1 MEQEVLEYFNNYFGG
16 QLNESTS
23 DEEILEA
30 VYDLVYSTELVLNEI
45 KKAKG
50 GLLQRIWKKIHASRA
65 RERQDDAKPLTPKQ
79 SKEIIDKIQKQNQQ
93 EFDIGDYEESV
104 NLDEKAKRVA
114 KVKDMIKIKLAPGK
128 KIGTRSVD
136 IGPGGKEYNVKT
148 DAEWDAQNEETER
161 ERSIRMIEIMAK
173 KKKDY
178 PKQSARARKMLQRI
192 KKTPAVIDG
201 VIQGDRLDKDKFG
214 TGNVYEPD
222 TVQGK
227 PVKEWKETDGPI
239 PQSNP
244 FTVKY
249 AKHRRGEIQTASF
262 DTAEKAKEHL
272 AKVGQEGYK
281 GIVSKDGK
289 PLKDNVRQESYRV
302 RQESYRLPG
311 KRKNS
316 GWSSKKISSSPI
328 PRKRQR
334 WIPELD
340 PKTGKP
346 KTGTDRAER
355 LDQLP
360 KGTYKR
366 LDQLPK
372 GKPQNT

>member
-128 KIGTRSVD
+128 KIGHEMHG
-136 IGPGGKEYNVKT
+136 IGPGGEKT
-148 DAEWDAQNEETER
+148 LLKKGSTIVDEEIIMNEVSASSR
-161 ERSIRMIEIMAK
+161 RILEILAK

-192 KKTPAVIDG
+192 ADIDG
-201 VIQGDRLDKDKFG
+201 MIAKQEGGEEKD
-214 TGNVYEPD
+214 
-222 TVQGK
+222 
-227 PVKEWKETDGPI
+227 VKDVSEKY
-239 PQSNP
+239 
-244 FTVKY
+244 TVKY

-289 PLKDNVRQESYRV
+289 PLKDNV

>member
-1 MEQEVLEYFNNYFGG
+1 MEQEVQEYFNNYFGG
-16 QLNESTS
+16 TLNESTS

-30 VYDLVYSTELVLNEI
+30 VNDLVYSTELVLNEI

-50 GLLQRIWKKIHASRA
+50 DGLLQ
-65 RERQDDAKPLTPKQ
+65 
-79 SKEIIDKIQKQNQQ
+79 N
-93 EFDIGDYEESV
+93 
-104 NLDEKAKRVA
+104 EKASKKGKRVA

-128 KIGTRSVD
+128 KIGTRSAD

-289 PLKDNVRQESYRV
+289 PLKDKVDEMKQTTLQSYVDKADKQINTDGSTDTVRARSLLKAKK
-302 RQESYRLPG
+302 RL
-311 KRKNS
+311 KDKY
-316 GWSSKKISSSPI
+316 
-328 PRKRQR
+328 
-334 WIPELD
+334 L
-340 PKTGKP
+340 KTGKP
-346 KTGTDRAER
+346 QTPR
-355 LDQLP
+355 
-360 KGTYKR
+360 
-366 LDQLPK
+366 
-372 GKPQNT
+372 

>member
-1 MEQEVLEYFNNYFGG
+1 MEQEVQEYFEAYFGG
-16 QLNESTS
+16 QLNESTT
-23 DEEILEA
+23 DEDIMEA

-50 GLLQRIWKKIHASRA
+50 DGLLQRIWKKIHASRA

-128 KIGTRSVD
+128 KIGTRSAD

-178 PKQSARARKMLQRI
+178 PKQSARARKMLL
-192 KKTPAVIDG
+192 
-201 VIQGDRLDKDKFG
+201 RLGRGSTSQTTVKDVSEK
-214 TGNVYEPD
+214 Y
-222 TVQGK
+222 
-227 PVKEWKETDGPI
+227 
-239 PQSNP
+239 
-244 FTVKY
+244 TVKY
-249 AKHRRGEIQTASF
+249 AKHRRGEIQTADF

-289 PLKDNVRQESYRV
+289 PLKDNV

-355 LDQLP
+355 LNQLQ